1 MPEFSSS
8 AVSRIEYDAFSSTLL
23 VWFRGGTVR
32 YAYEGVPPRVYRA
45 FCGAVSKGW
54 FFQRYVRDRY
64 DLVDKR
70 DELDQTAA

>member
-1 MPEFSSS
+1 MPEFTSS
-8 AVSRIEYDAFSSTLL
+8 AVTRIEYDGYTSTLC

-32 YAYEGVPPRVYRA
+32 YAYEGVPLRVYRA
-45 FCGAVSKGW
+45 FCGAVSKGA
-54 FFQRYVRDRY
+54 FFQRHVRDRY